1 MKTHIPTISAQD
13 YRNIKSSGDSF
24 LFEIDFF
31 SNELIRRQP
40 RVDHP
45 ELEYR
50 LYHKWPRPCAGSPP
64 LNPLPNFAR
73 GGQFM
78 ISLLQMQKK

>member
-24 LFEIDFF
+24 LFEIEIF
-31 SNELIRRQP
+31 SNELLRWQP

-50 LYHKWPRPCAGSPP
+50 LYHKWPRPCAGVTPTESSP
-64 LNPLPNFAR
+64 
-73 GGQFM
+73 QFC
-78 ISLLQMQKK
+78 KGWGV